1 MDIDEFMQRRAL
13 IDTDEMLRGVSL
25 PSWLSEH
32 HGICQTCK
40 WMPSLA
46 AWRAGKC
53 DQFNCGAPLI
63 APVPDD
69 DWPEVIDDGT

>member
-1 MDIDEFMQRRAL
+1 MTIEEFMQRRAL
-13 IDTDEMLRGVSL
+13 IDTAEMMRGFADQGW
-25 PSWLSEH
+25 PTEH

-46 AWRAGKC
+46 AWRDGKC

-63 APVPDD
+63 APEPND
-69 DWPEVIDDGT
+69 DWPDIIDA